1 VSSETAPV
9 ERFCWN
15 NGRLLHL
22 TCYDG
27 CIVRLW
33 KLHLGLPLV
42 LTFVLGS
49 VAGSPLLAQD
59 DEINWLGDYR
69 EAVRQ
74 AKATHKPIFL
84 EFRCEA

>member
-1 VSSETAPV
+1 M
-9 ERFCWN
+9 
-15 NGRLLHL
+15 
-22 TCYDG
+22 TCYDSF
-27 CIVRLW
+27 IVRTR
-33 KLHLGLPLV
+33 KLYLGLSLV
-42 LTFVLGS
+42 LTFLFGF
-49 VAGSPLLAQD
+49 VAGSRLLAQD

>member
-1 VSSETAPV
+1 M
-9 ERFCWN
+9 
-15 NGRLLHL
+15 

-27 CIVRLW
+27 SIVRIW
-33 KLHLGLPLV
+33 KLHLGLLFLLTLV
-42 LTFVLGS
+42 FGPI
-49 VAGSPLLAQD
+49 AGRLLAQD